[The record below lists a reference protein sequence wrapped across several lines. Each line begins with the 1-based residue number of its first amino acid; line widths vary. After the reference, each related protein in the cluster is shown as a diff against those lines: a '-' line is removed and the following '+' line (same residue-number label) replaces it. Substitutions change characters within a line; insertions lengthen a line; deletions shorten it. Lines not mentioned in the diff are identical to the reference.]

1 MNAAELG
8 KRQFRGIARVA
19 GLVLQGYPGKK
30 KTARA
35 LQVSAGLLYD
45 VFSKYDP
52 DNLLLAQA
60 QRELLE
66 RQLEI
71 GRLRDTLG
79 RMAAGKIVRLHTA
92 RLTPLAFPL
101 WADRISQDSVN
112 PEGHAKRLER
122 MLAELER
129 AAARKDALE
138 FKAEEG

>member
-1 MNAAELG
+1 
-8 KRQFRGIARVA
+8 VA
-19 GLVLQGYPGKK
+19 GLVQQGYPGKR

-35 LQVSAGLLYD
+35 LQVSTGLLYD

-71 GRLRDTLG
+71 ERLRDTLA
-79 RMAAGKIVRLHTA
+79 RMTEGESVCLHTA

-122 MLAELER
+122 MLAELES
-129 AAARKDALE
+129 AVGRKDALE
-138 FKAEEG
+138 FRPEKGWGVKG